1 MAGKLI
7 TDYIQS
13 ESGSLVIQNVTGSTI
28 FSANASGFYSSS
40 GAMVIPANSSVN
52 FTAASVIA
60 NNGLYSSNNFTG
72 TYTDGIVVDYVT
84 GTGRISVGTND
95 GISFYKNGPANTS
108 TVTISNTGL
117 LSANTGAGVVGTLT
131 SNTTINTDLSQYNN
145 WSLTLG
151 TNATLANATN
161 TTVGQSGVIYI
172 TQDTTGSR
180 TLAYGSMWKFLNAT
194 APTLSTAANSV
205 DILVY
210 TVQSSTRIDA
220 NLLTNFN

>member
-28 FSANASGFYSSS
+28 FSANASGFYTGS
-40 GAMVIPANSSVN
+40 GSLVIGTGGTANSSV
-52 FTAASVIA
+52 
-60 NNGLYSSNNFTG
+60 SN
-72 TYTDGIVVDYVT
+72 VT
-84 GTGRISVGTND
+84 
-95 GISFYKNGPANTS
+95 ANTGNITS
-108 TVTISNTGL
+108 I
-117 LSANTGAGVVGTLT
+117 SANTVFANTVNSVSISARTGYGLVGTLT
-131 SNTTINTDLSQYNN
+131 SNTTITPDFAQYNN
-145 WSLTLG
+145 WTLTLG
-151 TNATLANATN
+151 TSATLANATN

>member
-7 TDYIQS
+7 TDYIQT
-13 ESGSLVIQNVTGSTI
+13 ESGTLAIQNITGSTI
-28 FSANASGFYSSS
+28 FTANTTGFYTSTGALVIAASGT
-40 GAMVIPANSSVN
+40 GAGNFGSV
-52 FTAASVIA
+52 TA

-84 GTGRISVGTND
+84 GNGRISVGTND
-95 GISFYKNGPANTS
+95 GITFYKNGPANTS
-108 TVTISNTGL
+108 TVAISNTGL

-131 SNTTINTDLSQYNN
+131 SNTTVNIDLSQYNN
-145 WSLTLG
+145 WAITLG

-172 TQDTTGSR
+172 TQDTTGGR
-180 TLAYGSMWKFLNAT
+180 TLAYGSMWKFLNASV
-194 APTLSTAANSV
+194 PTLSTSANSV
-205 DILVY
+205 DVLVY
-210 TVQSSTRIDA
+210 TVQSNTRINA

>member
-7 TDYIQS
+7 TDYIQT
-13 ESGSLVIQNVTGSTI
+13 ESGTLAIQNITGSTI
-28 FSANASGFYSSS
+28 FTANAAGFYTSTGALVISAS
-40 GAMVIPANSSVN
+40 GTGAGNFGSV
-52 FTAASVIA
+52 TA

-84 GTGRISVGTND
+84 GNGRISVGTND
-95 GISFYKNGPANTS
+95 GITFYKGGVANTPLAS
-108 TVTISNTGL
+108 ISNTGL

-131 SNTTINTDLSQYNN
+131 SNTTVNIDLSQYNN
-145 WSLTLG
+145 WAITLG

-161 TTVGQSGVIYI
+161 TTVGQSGIIFI

-194 APTLSTAANSV
+194 APTLSTSANSV
-205 DILVY
+205 DVLVY
-210 TVQSSTRIDA
+210 TVQSSTRINA

>member
-7 TDYIQS
+7 TDYIQT
-13 ESGSLVIQNVTGSTI
+13 ESGTLAIQNITGSTI
-28 FSANASGFYSSS
+28 FTANAAGFYTST
-40 GAMVIPANSSVN
+40 GALVI
-52 FTAASVIA
+52 AASGTGAGNFGSVTA

-84 GTGRISVGTND
+84 GNGRISVGTND
-95 GISFYKNGPANTS
+95 GITFYKNGVANTS
-108 TVTISNTGL
+108 TVAISNTGL

-131 SNTTINTDLSQYNN
+131 SNTTVNIDLSQYNN
-145 WSLTLG
+145 WAITLG

-161 TTVGQSGVIYI
+161 TTVGQSGVIFI

-180 TLAYGSMWKFLNAT
+180 TLAYGSMWKFVNAT
-194 APTLSTAANSV
+194 APTLSTSANSV
-205 DILVY
+205 DVLVY
-210 TVQSSTRIDA
+210 TVQSSTRINA